1 MLFEK
6 TKINQ
11 KEAEDGPFFEKKI
24 SSPPGLIHR
33 LDERTFVK
41 IIISKETISAL
52 KCKKTKKND
61 FQLIWIS
68 EIILEFE
75 DYESG
80 KAHGVVK
87 ILVEKDLTQKL
98 RILKSIST
106 SGLEP
111 FHVLYLILLEQDIQG
126 PIIWNFF
133 AGTTST

>member
-1 MLFEK
+1 MGSNPGTSILDGHNIFSCIFVVRIVMLFEK

-61 FQLIWIS
+61 FQLI
-68 EIILEFE
+68 
-75 DYESG
+75 
-80 KAHGVVK
+80 
-87 ILVEKDLTQKL
+87 
-98 RILKSIST
+98 
-106 SGLEP
+106 
-111 FHVLYLILLEQDIQG
+111 
-126 PIIWNFF
+126 
-133 AGTTST
+133 